1 MSQGKVQQNEGIE
14 GVLFSK
20 DSDKKR
26 QKSTEKKK
34 KKANLLL
41 RPRPLVKCYTM
52 QVTSAGTTHTLKHF
66 AWF

>member
-1 MSQGKVQQNEGIE
+1 MSQGKVQQNEGRE

-34 KKANLLL
+34 ANLLL
-41 RPRPLVKCYTM
+41 KPRPLIKHYTM
-52 QVTSAGTTHTLKHF
+52 QVTSAGTTHALKHF

>member
-1 MSQGKVQQNEGIE
+1 MSQGKVQQNERIE

-34 KKANLLL
+34 KANLLL
-41 RPRPLVKCYTM
+41 RPRPLIKHYTM
-52 QVTSAGTTHTLKHF
+52 QVTSAGTTHALKHF

>member
-1 MSQGKVQQNEGIE
+1 MSQGKVQQNERIE

-26 QKSTEKKK
+26 QKSTEKE

-41 RPRPLVKCYTM
+41 RPRPLIKHYTM
-52 QVTSAGTTHTLKHF
+52 QVTSAGTTHALKHF